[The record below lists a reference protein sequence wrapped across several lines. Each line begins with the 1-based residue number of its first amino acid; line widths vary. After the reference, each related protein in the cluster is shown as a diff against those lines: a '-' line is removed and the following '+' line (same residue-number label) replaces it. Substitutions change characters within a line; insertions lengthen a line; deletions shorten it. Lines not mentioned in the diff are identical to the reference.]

1 MLCLRFSALGDVA
14 MSSVVL
20 RSFAQD
26 NPGTRFTL
34 AGPALLEPLFRG
46 VPNLSLFPV
55 DKKESVFSIYRTL
68 RRLDVTYIA
77 DLHSV
82 LRTFVIRTLFFL
94 SGKRVVFL
102 KKERKARRRLLKDPE
117 GCLPLTHMCELYAAT
132 LRKLHLDSP
141 SFSAGPYIP
150 MKEGPLK
157 RVGVAPFA
165 KHEGKQWRLG
175 PMHDIV
181 CELAEQGVEIGRAS
195 CRERVYDDV

>member
-1 MLCLRFSALGDVA
+1 MEKDRNKPHVLCLRFSALGDVA

-55 DKKESVFSIYRTL
+55 DKKESVLTIYRTL
-68 RRLDVTYIA
+68 RRLDVTYVA

-94 SGKRVVFL
+94 SGKRSSSEKG
-102 KKERKARRRLLKDPE
+102 KKGQTQIA
-117 GCLPLTHMCELYAAT
+117 
-132 LRKLHLDSP
+132 
-141 SFSAGPYIP
+141 
-150 MKEGPLK
+150 
-157 RVGVAPFA
+157 
-165 KHEGKQWRLG
+165 
-175 PMHDIV
+175 
-181 CELAEQGVEIGRAS
+181 
-195 CRERVYDDV
+195 